1 MTTKPIGLYLHI
13 PFCVRKCNYCDFCSF
28 ATGDCVWR
36 EEYINSLCREIE
48 CYKGRDIILDSIFF
62 GGGTPSLLGAEALLR
77 ILDAVKRRFHVE
89 EGAEIT
95 VEVNPATVDEA
106 GLLALREGGFTRL
119 SVGVQSLSDSEL
131 RALGRAHTAK
141 DARDVLRWAKTA
153 GFDSVNADVMF
164 GIPEQTADSLRETL
178 SGILALGVD
187 HLSAYSLILEEGTP
201 FYEMR
206 DRLLLPD
213 EDAECE
219 MARLAEEML
228 SGAGFHHYEISN
240 HAKAGKEC
248 RHNMKYWRCDPYIG
262 FGAAAHSCFD
272 GARFGNVAD
281 VAAYTKAP
289 LNSCEFREK
298 ISAEDAEY
306 EFLILGLRTGEG
318 IREEE
323 FRLRFGH
330 DFFEKYG
337 DKVNKYE
344 ESGHMIRKQ
353 GRVFF
358 TEEGMRVSNPILV
371 DLTSP

>member
-1 MTTKPIGLYLHI
+1 
-13 PFCVRKCNYCDFCSF
+13 
-28 ATGDCVWR
+28 
-36 EEYINSLCREIE
+36 
-48 CYKGRDIILDSIFF
+48 
-62 GGGTPSLLGAEALLR
+62 
-77 ILDAVKRRFHVE
+77 
-89 EGAEIT
+89 
-95 VEVNPATVDEA
+95 
-106 GLLALREGGFTRL
+106 
-119 SVGVQSLSDSEL
+119 
-131 RALGRAHTAK
+131 
-141 DARDVLRWAKTA
+141 
-153 GFDSVNADVMF
+153 
-164 GIPEQTADSLRETL
+164 
-178 SGILALGVD
+178 
-187 HLSAYSLILEEGTP
+187 
-201 FYEMR
+201 
-206 DRLLLPD
+206 
-213 EDAECE
+213 
-219 MARLAEEML
+219 
-228 SGAGFHHYEISN
+228 
-240 HAKAGKEC
+240 
-248 RHNMKYWRCDPYIG
+248 MKYWRCDPYIG
-262 FGAAAHSCFD
+262 FGAAAHSCFG

>member
-1 MTTKPIGLYLHI
+1 MTDSVGIYIHV
-13 PFCVRKCNYCDFCSF
+13 PFCLKKCLYCDFCSLGG
-28 ATGDCVWR
+28 AASR
-36 EEYINSLCREIE
+36 EREAYVEALLQEIASSP
-48 CYKGRDIILDSIFF
+48 YPPLSVDTVFF

-77 ILDAVKRRFHVE
+77 ILDAVKRRFRVK
-89 EGAEIT
+89 EGAEIS

-141 DARDVLRWAKTA
+141 DARDVLRWAKAA

-298 ISAEDAEY
+298 NSAEDAEY